1 MRRRDVLALLGGAAA
16 TWPLAARAQQ
26 TDRMRRIGVLMP
38 FAESDAEVRAQ
49 IAAFREGLQKL
60 GWTDGGNVQFDYR
73 WAAGGIGQ
81 VRAFAKELVE
91 LRPDVI
97 VGRATPVI
105 AALLQ
110 ETRTIPIV
118 FLSVSDPVG
127 DGFVASLAHP
137 GGNVTGFTNVE
148 SSLGGKWLELLR
160 EIAPRVSRIAVIFD
174 PKRAPGGGSYYLR
187 LVEDAAKSIAMKRIA
202 NPVHDAAEIERA
214 IDAFA
219 REPNSGLVVLPD
231 ITTVTHRELIVSM
244 AARHRL
250 PAVYGFSFF
259 ATIGGLISYGVDLV
273 DLFRR
278 GAFYVDRIL
287 WGAKPSE
294 LPVQQPIKFE
304 LTINRKTAT
313 ALGLTIP
320 HSILLRADQVIE

>member
-1 MRRRDVLALLGGAAA
+1 
-16 TWPLAARAQQ
+16 
-26 TDRMRRIGVLMP
+26 MRRIGVLMP
-38 FAESDAEVRAQ
+38 FAESDTEIRAQ
-49 IAAFREGLQKL
+49 IAAFRDGLSKL
-60 GWTDGGNVQFDYR
+60 GWTDGRNVQFDHR
-73 WAAGGIGQ
+73 WAAGTIGQ

-127 DGFVASLAHP
+127 DGFVASLARP
-137 GGNVTGFTNVE
+137 GGNVTGFTAVE
-148 SSLGGKWLELLR
+148 ASLGGKWLELLR
-160 EIAPRVSRIAVIFD
+160 EIAPRVSRIAIIFD
-174 PKRAPGGGSYYLR
+174 PTRAPGGGAYYLR
-187 LVEDAAKSIAMKRIA
+187 QVEDAAKSFALKWVA
-202 NPVHDAAEIERA
+202 NAVRDAADIGRTL
-214 IDAFA
+214 DAFA

-231 ITTVTHRELIVSM
+231 ITTVTHRDLIVSM
-244 AARHRL
+244 AARLRL
-250 PAVYGFSFF
+250 PAVYGFSSF
-259 ATIGGLISYGVDLV
+259 AMLGGLISYGVDLA

-278 GAFYVDRIL
+278 GASYVDRIL
-287 WGAKPSE
+287 RGAKPSD
-294 LPVQQPIKFE
+294 LPVQQPIMFE

>member
-1 MRRRDVLALLGGAAA
+1 MRRRDSLALLGGAAD

-38 FAESDAEVRAQ
+38 FAESDAEIQAQ

-60 GWTDGGNVQFDYR
+60 GWTEGRNVQFDYR
-73 WAAGGIGQ
+73 WAAGSIGQ
-81 VRAFAKELVE
+81 VRAFAKDLVE

-127 DGFVASLAHP
+127 DGFVASLARP
-137 GGNVTGFTNVE
+137 GGNVTGFTAVE
-148 SSLGGKWLELLR
+148 ASLGGKWLELLR

-187 LVEDAAKSIAMKRIA
+187 SVEGAAKSIGMKLIA
-202 NPVHDAAEIERA
+202 TPVHDAAEIERA
-214 IDAFA
+214 IDAIA

-250 PAVYGFSFF
+250 PAVYGFSVF
-259 ATIGGLISYGVDLV
+259 AAIGGLISYGVDLV

-278 GAFYVDRIL
+278 ARPTWITSFAVR
-287 WGAKPSE
+287 S
-294 LPVQQPIKFE
+294 
-304 LTINRKTAT
+304 
-313 ALGLTIP
+313 
-320 HSILLRADQVIE
+320 RASFLCNSRSSSS